1 MARSERLL
9 LGAVL
14 GLLIL
19 VVAKASWIETKAWVA
34 QALIA
39 RAWERTLVEGGH
51 RPPWPWADTW
61 PVARLTDNNG
71 KDLYVLE
78 SASGQALAFGPGR
91 MATAG
96 GGWVVAGHR
105 DTHFRFLEGL
115 EKDDRLSLQ
124 KADGRWTRYR
134 VTTTEV
140 ADSRRDTLQPP
151 TDPQALT
158 LVTCYPFDASAAGGP
173 LRYVVSME
181 TLVSTESVVSVET
194 LSGRG
199 YPGR

>member
-1 MARSERLL
+1 MARSERVL
-9 LGAVL
+9 LGLVL

-19 VVAKASWIETKAWVA
+19 VAGKASWIEAKAWVA

-39 RAWERTLVEGGH
+39 RAWERTLAEGGH
-51 RPPWPWADTW
+51 HPPWPWADTW
-61 PVARLTDNNG
+61 PVARLADNNG
-71 KDLYVLE
+71 KDLYILE

-91 MATAG
+91 MAATG

-124 KADGRWTRYR
+124 KADGGWTRYR
-134 VTTTEV
+134 VAATKV
-140 ADSRRDTLQPP
+140 ADTRRDSLQPP
-151 TDPQALT
+151 EDPQALA

-173 LRYVVSME
+173 LRYVVRME
-181 TLVSTESVVSVET
+181 PVARAESVVSAET